1 MSECEQHQKI
11 KYGDIIYIEYTSK
24 DHTRNILKANG
35 FNMVGKNYIEVEQL
49 NITGN
54 NIILK
59 DFINN
64 LFIIF
69 PKMKEDFIKNKMI
82 LEEKLSLVKDKI
94 THSSF
99 LDSSVELKDN
109 MTKLITAY
117 QEIKQ
122 DVYNE
127 KDLFLKDIGQPIL
140 FKKEFILI
148 HFDSQNFVTFN
159 VKSSKLTLTENYS
172 DECIFLFWP
181 WSSLDNNDKYVFSNQ
196 NLYICKKE
204 KNYWSNNHF
213 LTVKKNTSKLNAV
226 NINESIINN
235 INNNNVTNNLNNN
248 VTNIIND
255 TSKFDIDKGTDLR
268 KMQKSS
274 FKSKQALFESRN
286 KEEQSRLENNL
297 INSNNAVRINNNL
310 NNINNLFE
318 PGTDNKFNKN
328 YVLGFTESQ
337 SSSDPFKIKICSNY
351 IDPSSGNLS
360 FSSPVWLV
368 CQSIDKY
375 LTIRPNIVNDIFVSR
390 RKEYNMG
397 FNLDKETEDERKY
410 EASINN
416 KKRTESFKLKSK
428 VSTRYLRNR
437 EKKLNR
443 RQNNYVITFDSIDKN
458 NSLNNIYGLFY
469 VEQCETNNEIDDIGD
484 DSLKKKMRMK
494 IDLKLSSYV
503 QYHKVLRFLHVTTR
517 KYLGFKESNINNN
530 NNNIKLVEEKE
541 KENNNIELKQVVLTD
556 FNNEKTT
563 GSLILLDEPDENCDW
578 MFMESYKILNRESY
592 YKAKSSGIEF
602 KFQNSN
608 NDYKKPKDKNKKN
621 SKKKNSNSDEKKEKE
636 KEETIYKIKN
646 KEILRIFHVKSQKFL
661 CFDEINNKLKK
672 NTKAI
677 RSMTNKYSM
686 ADDNTEEKSIT
697 VQNLSL
703 SKIPYDCDLIR
714 LIPSNADQSWEIRL
728 VLYFSDVL
736 SNTIQLVLNEFDQMF
751 KSNALYLRHPS
762 KELGNNS
769 NIDNNNINNYSQN
782 INNMNRSAL
791 QGKDKDDRLKYLKD
805 IIFILRR
812 CFKNLRDYCLN
823 NFTRKFDTSMS
834 AGKPIYFRQQF
845 LYDQRFL
852 EKTFY
857 FLEKAKDILPK
868 FNEPIKIPQQK
879 IGNDDIN
886 PNNMNINNNQNDM
899 RKMKLSTRS
908 AKKNVQIKDNNIILE
923 IWKYFND
930 SIKFSFQFI
939 SAMCKD
945 HPLNKRRVYKENS
958 EKNLFIHFLLD
969 YEDASKCLLDIIKD
983 NEKVMNSL
991 SKGNNNFIKNNR
1003 NNLDEDN
1010 NDNVIGK
1017 VLNYLNK
1024 CDKYDTKNLS
1034 TLSKFLKTGDVGITS
1049 NQQYIFEEIFINGK
1063 DRFLLKIKPLYDDI
1077 QFLVVFKNE
1086 NDTYSQKSLI
1096 EFSNTQIQYEQKIIK
1111 YLAVQLNL
1119 FADLCYGRNYVCI
1132 EKIRELFPLDH
1143 LIYHISRIEINQEI
1157 LEGLINILNFTYIDI
1172 EPHISTIYPS
1182 MIKVINSNLQ
1192 VERVNKGKVRS
1203 YIPLDKL
1210 NLILC
1215 LSLFILNN
1223 IKYGKIIVNS
1233 ANINM
1238 ILNIIKL
1245 RLYENVIYTPMD
1257 ISEVENEDLNR
1268 KLHNLKDE
1276 VKYNVIHG
1284 EELLMNKSNYNQ
1296 KKSEE
1301 EKNEKN
1307 KDDNDEEE
1315 IEEEKDENNQEHNN
1329 INNNDNHEKRK
1340 KYIGNKNMNS
1350 FYFKFGYKYIEFNFE
1365 NPTGE
1370 EYLLFVL
1377 DRINDFFLNSL
1388 IINNI
1393 DYNTEN
1399 KNIVTQNF
1407 KNTSNNDILTQSNIN
1422 YLIEKLKELKNIFSK
1437 DKDNK
1442 NNEYKSILKQIEKV
1456 INYILDIKKED
1467 MSIYLLENF
1476 LRENKSILQ
1485 SLFIQN
1491 GKPVKSLNQDILS
1504 KLKGDFFESD
1514 KINEVLLD
1522 DEYYYYQLFN
1532 HVKASYNIP
1541 KIFSV
1546 LNNKDGVQNILLGGN
1561 TNEKV
1566 KDNLLSNSLFSE
1578 DQTNQ
1583 KNIIDFSDMENMNN
1597 DKSGANKDL
1606 IKFKDDD
1613 FFYFRINQ
1621 PNNEINLD
1629 IFYMNAV
1636 VFKDLQELI
1645 IRILEM
1651 NINDKLTK
1659 VLIRMFTRL
1668 MSQRKEIFDCL
1679 KNVLLLYKKEDLDK
1693 YYQCNLS
1700 IIELSLLS
1708 EKTEKW
1714 MTKDR
1719 VLDNIK
1725 GYRDLDEIN
1734 VNEIKPEQKDFFAVY
1749 LTLYKFIYM
1758 LKDKYTEDYLSIK
1771 EVKLIQT
1778 IFHSFQIE
1786 SILSSLLRE
1795 ITQEFP
1801 DDSTEKILMKHD
1813 NNYYTNNNVN
1823 IISLHQ
1829 NSLNNDVIK
1838 EESSKINNK
1847 DKDNEKDIR
1856 IRAKLLNYKNSLE
1869 KLIKEIFCLL
1879 EALVHKSSPNDNII
1893 EIIEFTID
1901 YKYFRDLGLNKL
1913 ITELSY
1919 NEKYLKMKTPFLI
1932 DILKEQLKPDNFKI
1946 IKEKYFSLDKIIEY
1960 KDQRLYKNTL
1970 KKTILSLKLMKNLV
1984 TRISE
1989 TNYLDILRSKFVEI
2003 LDYFDIIKNPYVEGS
2018 KILNINN
2025 KKKNIIYL
2033 YVLQFSY
2040 YFLTIAYR
2048 LSKKSQRLK
2057 EHIGK
2062 LIEPDTIKKLYAEIP
2077 FPYTKEEIEDLNKSN
2092 LSKSTKLI
2100 PKLKFYY
2107 KLKGVAFELYYYLGH
2122 HELFQMKNISR
2133 SIIEAYDL
2141 LKADLLFLSSI
2152 ELTKKSPDPKKESL
2166 FTNVKEILNKI
2177 ELEND
2182 IDDDI
2187 IKDGYE
2193 LIAAS
2198 FRKSVY
2204 KYFLNSIFPVLYN
2217 LKNKFMTT
2225 SEFQEHKDKGK
2236 YFETEQNWRRYL
2248 FNTLFK
2254 EINKEYFSKVR
2265 KMMYQ
2270 KENKIEK
2277 FFANFLLP
2285 EKRMISK
2292 SESNL
2297 NMYIKKYMRIQSLS
2311 NAKDKDKDKEEIF
2324 EYTSEMQEILFNL
2337 VMEFTSFLLNDI
2349 ENNQIITDSINKESM
2364 VLAKNLK
2371 SKINFHSI
2379 LKRSTKENEVNMEDL
2394 VETNQSQEKEMH
2406 LANVFL
2412 KFIQENYKKIN
2423 YTEELNS
2430 LIELMG
2436 NIIEVPPEILPYDM
2450 CGMEYD
2456 FFYKD
2461 KINELKEIFSDHVQK
2476 LFLNNGS
2483 IEIFVKLACEGNQIL
2498 DDNTFPIII
2507 HFFNNLLDRGNTDVQ
2522 KKFMQLFQ
2530 TLPNSDNFFLHI
2542 RDFINKDIFKN
2553 LKDKVN
2559 IMEPKIDMENLNIIK
2574 DILRF
2579 LQLLAENHNTAL
2591 QNFLRE
2597 QTTNRLS
2604 YNFVNILVEYLSML
2618 LGKLSNIYENN
2629 QEFTEYFINL
2639 YYERFLSCLD
2649 TIIEF
2654 LQGPCLKNQEYLIS
2668 TKIIES
2674 FDKILG
2680 EIIISPEVYT
2690 VQVEQKNEFDSNKKE
2705 TQTVDFETTFG
2716 VERHKSMG
2724 LTAIIDGEETTNI
2737 IRKDDDKKKD
2747 NPNQNKLFSKL
2758 SNYQKSLFI
2767 FKISLVFLSIIEG
2780 RKTKDDVIKK
2790 ILRDFNYELIFKKS
2804 LEIYLKLEKECEF
2817 FLYIDENC
2825 DKFSE
2830 SELQNKTVAE
2840 AGFNLYF
2847 LIQNLLSIEKD
2858 DTEFQKYAS
2867 FMLPG
2872 NSLSKEQIDSYDNY
2886 LLLKKAMDFYNVN
2899 SVSIEILKDD
2909 IVFKVYCPKLSF
2921 FDGFDEKNKKN
2932 FDDNAKRTSLQTK
2945 LMSLMNEKDKIYHK
2959 IKQLDQLQKKFKNIW
2974 LLNVLFSYPN
2984 EVQNVG
2990 FALTIL
2996 MNILIFFGYNTE
3008 KDADG
3013 SDVLYHVEFFGIA
3026 PETSD
3031 LILTILGI
3039 IIAFFSFVKLF
3050 EFLTREAVLIFKT
3063 LYTDYLKEGYEERI
3077 NQMSNLEIHRIKDF
3091 FSTKNFKKIFI
3102 YIRLILDLKVIYA
3115 LLYMAIAILGIA
3127 EHKFFFAFHL
3137 VEFILSQPILL
3148 YVFRAIIDPIAQ
3160 LAYTFI
3166 FFFILIYFYSL
3177 IIFYFFQDIMPENS
3191 CDSPIICMVFIYS
3204 NTFTSGGNLG
3214 NFIDE
3219 GGEGEHKNVNGD
3231 MKRYALDISYTII
3244 MVGLTWQM
3252 VSGLIVDTFES
3263 LRGSREDKEDD
3274 MKTICFICGLDKEK
3288 IEKYY
3293 PGKEGFEK
3301 HLKDH
3306 SVANYFFYTFYLEDK
3321 ESSEYSGLESYIK
3334 DQIDNESIS
3343 WFPNGRSLKIEEWE
3357 SKHKITHDT

>member
-1 MSECEQHQKI
+1 MSEYEQHQKI
-11 KYGDIIYIEYTSK
+11 KYGDIIYIEFNSK
-24 DHTRNILKANG
+24 DHMRNILKANG
-35 FNMVGKNYIEVEQL
+35 FNMVGKNFIEIEQL

-54 NIILK
+54 NIFLK

-69 PKMKEDFIKNKMI
+69 PKMKEDFVKNKMI
-82 LEEKLSLVKDKI
+82 LEEKLSLVKEKI
-94 THSSF
+94 NHSSF
-99 LDSSVELKDN
+99 IENSIELKDN
-109 MTKLITAY
+109 ITKLISTY

-122 DVYNE
+122 EVYNE
-127 KDLFLKDIGQPIL
+127 KDIFLKDIGQPIS
-140 FKKEFILI
+140 FRREFILI
-148 HFDSQNFVTFN
+148 HFESQNFVTFN
-159 VKSSKLTLTENYS
+159 VKSSKLILNEHYS

-181 WSSLDNNDKYVFSNQ
+181 WSSLDNNIKYVFSNQ

-204 KNYWSNNHF
+204 KNLGNNIHF
-213 LTVKKNTSKLNAV
+213 LTVKENTAKAA
-226 NINESIINN
+226 NESMLNN
-235 INNNNVTNNLNNN
+235 LYNNNVTNNAGNN
-248 VTNIIND
+248 VTNINVND
-255 TSKFDIDKGTDLR
+255 SSKFDGEKLNEIRRL
-268 KMQKSS
+268 QKSS
-274 FKSKQALFESRN
+274 LKSKPFFDTRN
-286 KEEQSRLENNL
+286 KEDQSRFDNNF
-297 INSNNAVRINNNL
+297 INT
-310 NNINNLFE
+310 NNINNIVNNNFDA
-318 PGTDNKFNKN
+318 PGENKYIKN

-337 SSSDPFKIKICSNY
+337 SNSFPFKIKICSNY
-351 IDPSSGNLS
+351 IDPSSGMLS
-360 FSSPVWLV
+360 FSSPVWFV
-368 CQSIDKY
+368 CQSIEKH
-375 LTIRPNIVNDIFVSR
+375 LTIRPNFANDIFNSR
-390 RKEYNMG
+390 RRDVFNIG

-410 EASINN
+410 EASITN
-416 KKRTESFKLKSK
+416 KKRTESFKVRSK
-428 VSTRYLRNR
+428 YSTRYARNR
-437 EKKLNR
+437 EKSKNK
-443 RQNNYVITFDSIDKN
+443 RQNNYIITFDSIDKN

-469 VEQCETNNEIDDIGD
+469 VEQCENNNEIRDIDDDNI
-484 DSLKKKMRMK
+484 KRKIQMK
-494 IDLKLSSYV
+494 VDLKLSSYV
-503 QYHKVLRFLHVTTR
+503 QYHKVLRFLHATTH
-517 KYLGFKESNINNN
+517 KYLGFKESDSKSKDN
-530 NNNIKLVEEKE
+530 
-541 KENNNIELKQVVLTD
+541 ENTKNIEIKKVEVYD
-556 FNNEKTT
+556 FNNEKTS
-563 GSLILLDEPDENCDW
+563 GSLILLDEPDENCNW
-578 MFMESYKILNRESY
+578 MFMESYKILNENSY
-592 YKAKSSGIEF
+592 YEAKSSGVEF
-602 KFQNSN
+602 KLKDKPMDYKNNNLSN
-608 NDYKKPKDKNKKN
+608 NENPNKK
-621 SKKKNSNSDEKKEKE
+621 SGKKKSGEKDD
-636 KEETIYKIKN
+636 KEENIYKIKN

-661 CFDEINNKLKK
+661 CFDQINNKLKK
-672 NTKAI
+672 TPKNIKTV
-677 RSMTNKYSM
+677 SNKYNNNEE
-686 ADDNTEEKSIT
+686 DQEEKSIV

-703 SKIPYDCDLIR
+703 SKTPYDCDLIR
-714 LIPSNADQSWEIRL
+714 LVPSNSDQSWEIRL
-728 VLYFSDVL
+728 VLYFSDIL
-736 SNTIQLVLNEFDQMF
+736 SNTIQLVVNDFELMF
-751 KSNALYLRHPS
+751 KTNALALRRPS
-762 KELGNNS
+762 KDMGNNT
-769 NIDNNNINNYSQN
+769 ILDNNNNNFSMN
-782 INNMNRSAL
+782 MNNMNRS
-791 QGKDKDDRLKYLKD
+791 GIPIKDRPEDRLKILRD
-805 IIFILRR
+805 NLFLLRR

-823 NFTRKFDTSMS
+823 NFTRKFDISMS
-834 AGKPIYFRQQF
+834 AGKPIFYRQQF

-857 FLEKAKDILPK
+857 FLEKAKDILTK
-868 FNEPIKIPQQK
+868 FNEPLKIPQQK
-879 IGNDDIN
+879 NVNEDI
-886 PNNMNINNNQNDM
+886 NMNINNQKDN

-908 AKKNVQIKDNNIILE
+908 AKKNLNSKDNNLLLD
-923 IWKYFND
+923 IWKYLND

-945 HPLNKRRVYKENS
+945 HPENKKRVYKENN

-991 SKGNNNFIKNNR
+991 SKGNNNLVKNNK
-1003 NNLDEDN
+1003 NNLVEDSD

-1017 VLNYLNK
+1017 VLNYLNDS
-1024 CDKYDTKNLS
+1024 DKYDTKNLS

-1077 QFLVVFKNE
+1077 QFLVVFKNVSE
-1086 NDTYSQKSLI
+1086 NDSVTYIQKSLI
-1096 EFSNTQIQYEQKIIK
+1096 EFSDSQIPYEQKIIK

-1143 LIYHISRIEINQEI
+1143 LIYHISRMEINQEI

-1172 EPHISTIYPS
+1172 EPHIITIYPS
-1182 MIKVINSNLQ
+1182 LIKVINSNFQ
-1192 VERVNKGKVRS
+1192 VERANKGKVRS

-1284 EELLMNKSNYNQ
+1284 EEILMSKSNFNP
-1296 KKSEE
+1296 KKNEE
-1301 EKNEKN
+1301 EKGDKN
-1307 KDDNDEEE
+1307 KEDNDEEE
-1315 IEEEKDENNQEHNN
+1315 IEDEREENMQEQNNL
-1329 INNNDNHEKRK
+1329 NNNVKNEKNK
-1340 KYIGNKNMNS
+1340 KIIGNKNMNS
-1350 FYFKFGYKYIEFNFE
+1350 FYYKFGYKYIEFNFD

-1407 KNTSNNDILTQSNIN
+1407 KNTTNTDVLTQSNIN
-1422 YLIEKLKELKNIFSK
+1422 YLMEKLKDLKEIFSK

-1476 LRENKSILQ
+1476 LKENKTILQ
-1485 SLFIQN
+1485 SFLIQN
-1491 GKPVKSLNQDILS
+1491 GKNIDSINKELLNR
-1504 KLKGDFFESD
+1504 LKHDFFESD
-1514 KINEVLLD
+1514 HINKVLLD

-1532 HVKASYNIP
+1532 HVKGSYNIP

-1546 LNNKDGVQNILLGGN
+1546 LNNNNGVQNILLGAN
-1561 TNEKV
+1561 NNEKV
-1566 KDNLLSNSLFSE
+1566 NENLLDNSLFSE

-1583 KNIIDFSDMENMNN
+1583 KNFVDFSEMENINN
-1597 DKSGANKDL
+1597 DKNKVNKEL
-1606 IKFKDDD
+1606 MKFRDED
-1613 FFYFRINQ
+1613 FFYYRINS
-1621 PNNEINLD
+1621 PYSEINLD

-1636 VFKDLQELI
+1636 IFKDLQDLI

-1693 YYQCNLS
+1693 YYQCNLA
-1700 IIELSLLS
+1700 IIELGLLG

-1714 MTKDR
+1714 MTRDR

-1725 GYRDLDEIN
+1725 GYRDLEEVN
-1734 VNEIKPEQKDFFAVY
+1734 VNEINPEQKDFFAVY

-1758 LKDKYTEDYLSIK
+1758 LKDKYTDDYLSTK

-1778 IFHSFQIE
+1778 IFHSLNIE
-1786 SILSSLLRE
+1786 NILSSLLRE
-1795 ITQEFP
+1795 ITQEYP
-1801 DDSTEKILMKHD
+1801 DDSTEKIVMKHD
-1813 NNYYTNNNVN
+1813 NNYYTNNMNQISVN
-1823 IISLHQ
+1823 P
-1829 NSLNNDVIK
+1829 NSINNEVIK
-1838 EESSKINNK
+1838 EESSKGKNK
-1847 DKDNEKDIR
+1847 DKENEKDFR
-1856 IRAKLLNYKNSLE
+1856 EKAKVMNYKYSLE
-1869 KLIKEIFCLL
+1869 KLIKEIFCLF
-1879 EALVHKSSPNDNII
+1879 EALVHKSTPNESII
-1893 EIIEFTID
+1893 EVIDFTID

-1919 NEKYLKMKTPFLI
+1919 NEEFLKMKTPFLI
-1932 DILKEQLKPDNFKI
+1932 DILKEQLKPDNFKF
-1946 IKEKYFSLDKIIEY
+1946 IKQKFFKLKSIIEY
-1960 KDQRLYKNTL
+1960 KEQKEYKNVL

-2003 LDYFDIIKNPYVEGS
+2003 LEQFEILKNNYEEDT
-2018 KILNINN
+2018 KLENIND

-2033 YVLQFSY
+2033 YTLQFSY
-2040 YFLTIAYR
+2040 YFLTIIYR
-2048 LSKKSQRLK
+2048 LAKKNQRLK
-2057 EHIGK
+2057 EHIK
-2062 LIEPDTIKKLYAEIP
+2062 NLINLKTIHNIFVKIPLPYTIELIEALKIEKLE
-2077 FPYTKEEIEDLNKSN
+2077 
-2092 LSKSTKLI
+2092 KSTKLI
-2100 PKLKFYY
+2100 PKLKYYY
-2107 KLKGVAFELYYYLGH
+2107 KLKGVAIELYYYLGH
-2122 HELFQMKNISR
+2122 HFLFQMNNISNNTKE
-2133 SIIEAYDL
+2133 IYKILKEDIE
-2141 LKADLLFLSSI
+2141 FLSGFQ
-2152 ELTKKSPDPKKESL
+2152 LTKNSLQTEVLKSKHTGL
-2166 FTNVKEILNKI
+2166 FANMEDVLFKNKSI
-2177 ELEND
+2177 NL
-2182 IDDDI
+2182 IDDET

-2193 LIAAS
+2193 LVVAS
-2198 FRKSVY
+2198 FRKSIY
-2204 KYFLNSIFPVLYN
+2204 KYFLNSLFPIIYN
-2217 LKNKFMTT
+2217 SKNKLELT
-2225 SEFQEHKDKGK
+2225 SEYQKHKGNIFNTDQLWRRFLIFTLFEEKDMDIFKKVFKILKQKSDKLKK
-2236 YFETEQNWRRYL
+2236 YFSNFGIL
-2248 FNTLFK
+2248 
-2254 EINKEYFSKVR
+2254 
-2265 KMMYQ
+2265 
-2270 KENKIEK
+2270 EK
-2277 FFANFLLP
+2277 KNL
-2285 EKRMISK
+2285 SK
-2292 SESNL
+2292 SEANL
-2297 NMYIKKYMRIQSLS
+2297 NFYIKKYNQYLLINEGNIIENNQDQ
-2311 NAKDKDKDKEEIF
+2311 N
-2324 EYTSEMQEILFNL
+2324 EILFNL
-2337 VMEFTSFLLNDI
+2337 IMELTSYFLSDI
-2349 ENNQIITDSINKESM
+2349 ENNQAITETINKESM
-2364 VLAKNLK
+2364 ALAKHLK
-2371 SKINFHSI
+2371 SKINFHAI
-2379 LKRSTKENEVNMEDL
+2379 LKRSSKENEVNMEDL
-2394 VETNQSQEKEMH
+2394 VESNQSQEKEMH

-2423 YTEELNS
+2423 YTEQINS
-2430 LIELMG
+2430 LIKLMG
-2436 NIIEVPPEILPYDM
+2436 NIIEVEPEILPEDIS
-2450 CGMEYD
+2450 GMEYD

-2461 KINELKEIFSDHVQK
+2461 KLKELKEIFSEHIQK

-2483 IEIFVKLACEGNQIL
+2483 IEIFLKIACEGNKIL

-2522 KKFMQLFQ
+2522 KKFIQLFQ
-2530 TLPNSDNFFLHI
+2530 SLPNSDNFFLHI
-2542 RDFINKDIFKN
+2542 REFINKDIFEN
-2553 LKDKVN
+2553 LKNKVN
-2559 IMEPKIDMENLNIIK
+2559 IIEPKIDMENLNMIK
-2574 DILRF
+2574 DIFRY
-2579 LQLLAENHNTAL
+2579 LQLLAENHNTIL

-2618 LGKLSNIYENN
+2618 LGKLSNIFENG
-2629 QEFTEYFINL
+2629 QEFSEYFINL

-2654 LQGPCLKNQEYLIS
+2654 LQGPCLKNQEYLIN

-2680 EIIISPEVYT
+2680 EIIVAHLPINKSLNE
-2690 VQVEQKNEFDSNKKE
+2690 EKNEFGSNKRE
-2705 TQTVDFETTFG
+2705 TTTVDLGTTFG
-2716 VERHKSMG
+2716 NNGKHKSVG
-2724 LTAIIDGEETTNI
+2724 LTALINPEETDNVNKKAHPD
-2737 IRKDDDKKKD
+2737 RKHIDPDD
-2747 NPNQNKLFSKL
+2747 NKLFSKL
-2758 SNYQKSLFI
+2758 TLYQKSLFI
-2767 FKISLVFLSIIEG
+2767 FKISLVYLSIIEG

-2804 LEIYLKLEKECEF
+2804 VEIFMKLEKECEF
-2817 FLYIDENC
+2817 FLYIDDNC
-2825 DKFSE
+2825 SE
-2830 SELQNKTVAE
+2830 YSEEELQGKIVSE

-2847 LIQNLLSIEKD
+2847 LIQNLLSFEKE

-2867 FMLPG
+2867 FMKKD
-2872 NSLSKEQIDSYDNY
+2872 SRLSKEQIESYNNY
-2886 LLLKKAMDFYNVN
+2886 LLLKRAMDYYTNN

-2921 FDGFDEKNKKN
+2921 FDGFDENNKKN
-2932 FDDNAKRTSLQTK
+2932 FEDNAKRTSLQTK

-2959 IKQLDQLQKKFKNIW
+2959 IKQLDSLQKVFKNIKI
-2974 LLNVLFSYPN
+2974 LKILFDYPN

-2990 FALTIL
+2990 FALNIL
-2996 MNILIFFGYNTE
+2996 MNILIFIGYNTE
-3008 KDADG
+3008 KDD
-3013 SDVLYHVEFFGIA
+3013 DRVDIIYHVEFFGFNA
-3026 PETSD
+3026 YNSN
-3031 LILTILGI
+3031 LILSILGI
-3039 IIAFFSFVKLF
+3039 IIAFFSFIKLF
-3050 EFLTREAVLIFKT
+3050 EFLTREAILIFKT
-3063 LYTDYLKEGYEERI
+3063 LYTDQLKEIYEERLI
-3077 NQMSNLEIHRIKDF
+3077 QMSNLEIHRMNYF
-3091 FSTKNFKKIFI
+3091 FNTKSYKKILI
-3102 YIRLILDLKVIYA
+3102 YVRLIFNMKVIYA
-3115 LLYMAIAILGIA
+3115 LLYFIFAILGIA

-3137 VEFILSQPILL
+3137 IEFIISQPILQ

-3177 IIFYFFQDIMPENS
+3177 IIFYYFQEIMPEYS
-3191 CDSPIICMVFIYS
+3191 CDSPLICMVFIYS

-3219 GGEGEHKNVNGD
+3219 GWDGENENVNGD
-3231 MKRYALDISYTII
+3231 MVRYALDISYTII

-3263 LRGSREDKEDD
+3263 LRGTREDKEDD
-3274 MKTICFICGLDKEK
+3274 MKSICFICGLDKEK

-3293 PGKEGFEK
+3293 PGKQGFEK

-3334 DQIDNESIS
+3334 EQIDNESIS